1 MSPKKEREQEQTP
14 ADAPLDVE
22 DLRSRFLGEVFDEY
36 EIVLETAKLVDYAA
50 SCGETAAKYTDPDH
64 ADFQAP
70 PTIASSFQ
78 PRARYPEGFPTFRG
92 LGMDAGKAVA
102 PLLPMRPNV
111 PITARTHM
119 HDIYT
124 KTGRSG
130 RMVFFVNRMEFT
142 DADGTLLG
150 SADTSIVI
158 REKPQ
163 D

>member
-1 MSPKKEREQEQTP
+1 MPDVNE
-14 ADAPLDVE
+14 ALDVE
-22 DLRSRFLGEVFDEY
+22 ALREEFLHVVFDEY
-36 EIVLETAKLVDYAA
+36 TLTLDAQRLADYAL
-50 SCGETAAKYTDPDH
+50 SCGESAAKFTDPND

-78 PRARYPEGFPTFRG
+78 PKRRYPEGFPTFRG
-92 LGMDAGKAVA
+92 LGMDAGKAVH
-102 PLLPMRPNV
+102 PDKPMRADT

-130 RMVFFVNRMEFT
+130 RMVFFVMRMEFT
-142 DADGTLLG
+142 DTENVLLG

-163 D
+163 T

>member
-1 MSPKKEREQEQTP
+1 MPNSNEPI
-14 ADAPLDVE
+14 DVE
-22 DLRSRFLGEVFDEY
+22 ALRAQFLNVVFDEY
-36 EIVLETAKLVDYAA
+36 ELTLDPSRLADYAA
-50 SCGETAAKYTDPDH
+50 TCGETAAKYTDPAD

-78 PRARYPEGFPTFRG
+78 PKTRYPEGFPTFRG

-102 PLLPMRPNV
+102 PEKPMRAGV
-111 PITARTHM
+111 PITAKTHM

-130 RMVFFVNRMEFT
+130 RMVFFVNRMEFS
-142 DADGTLLG
+142 DAQGTLLG

-158 REKPQ
+158 REKPTS
-163 D
+163 

>member
-1 MSPKKEREQEQTP
+1 MPQSNEPIDVDALREQ
-14 ADAPLDVE
+14 
-22 DLRSRFLGEVFDEY
+22 FLNKVFDQHE
-36 EIVLETAKLVDYAA
+36 LTLDAGRLADYAR
-50 SCGETAAKYTDPDH
+50 SCGETAAKYTDPSD

-78 PRARYPEGFPTFRG
+78 PKTRYPEGFPRFSG

-102 PLLPMRPNV
+102 PAKPMRAGV
-111 PITARTHM
+111 PITAKTHM

-130 RMVFFVNRMEFT
+130 RMVFFVNRMELT
-142 DADGTLLG
+142 DAEGTFLG

-163 D
+163 S

>member
-1 MSPKKEREQEQTP
+1 MTDPI
-14 ADAPLDVE
+14 DVE
-22 DLRSRFLGEVFDEY
+22 ALREEFLHSVYDEY
-36 EIVLETAKLVDYAA
+36 EFTLDANELADYAQ
-50 SCGETAAKYTDPDH
+50 SCGETAAKFIDPSD

-70 PTIASSFQ
+70 PTIGSSLQ
-78 PRARYPEGFPTFRG
+78 PKKRYPKGFPTFKG

-102 PLLPMRPNV
+102 PDKPMRAGV

-130 RMVFFVNRMEFT
+130 RMVFFVVRMEFS
-142 DADGTLLG
+142 DENKALLG

-163 D
+163 S

>member
-1 MSPKKEREQEQTP
+1 MADQQGPIDVEALREQ
-14 ADAPLDVE
+14 
-22 DLRSRFLGEVFDEY
+22 FLNVVFDEY
-36 EIVLETAKLVDYAA
+36 ELTLEADKLADYAS
-50 SCGETAAKYTDPDH
+50 SCGETAEKFTNPNH
-64 ADFQAP
+64 EDFQAP

-78 PRARYPEGFPTFRG
+78 PRKRYPEGFPTFRG

-102 PLLPMRPNV
+102 PDKPMRAGV
-111 PITARTHM
+111 PITAKTHM

-130 RMVFFVNRMEFT
+130 RMVFFVNRMEFS
-142 DADGTLLG
+142 DAEGTLLG

-163 D
+163 S

>member
-1 MSPKKEREQEQTP
+1 MPSPDQ
-14 ADAPLDVE
+14 AIDVDALRTQFLNVVYDQYEFTLDA
-22 DLRSRFLGEVFDEY
+22 
-36 EIVLETAKLVDYAA
+36 AKLADYAL
-50 SCGETAAKYTDPDH
+50 SCGETAPKFTDPNH

-70 PTIASSFQ
+70 PTIGSSMQ
-78 PRARYPEGFPTFRG
+78 PRQRLPKDFPTFKG

-102 PLLPMRPNV
+102 PARPMRAGE

-130 RMVFFVNRMEFT
+130 RMVFFVIRMEFS
-142 DADGTLLG
+142 DAQETFLG

-163 D
+163 S

>member
-1 MSPKKEREQEQTP
+1 MPSPDQ
-14 ADAPLDVE
+14 PLDV
-22 DLRSRFLGEVFDEY
+22 DALREQFLNVVYDEY
-36 EIVLETAKLVDYAA
+36 KLTLDADKLADYAK
-50 SCGETAAKYTDPDH
+50 SCGETASKFTDPNDP
-64 ADFQAP
+64 DFQAP
-70 PTIASSFQ
+70 PTIGSSLQ
-78 PRARYPEGFPTFRG
+78 PKQRMPDDFPTFKG

-102 PLLPMRPNV
+102 PDKPMRAGV

-130 RMVFFVNRMEFT
+130 RMVFFVIRMEFS
-142 DADGTLLG
+142 DADDTLLG

-163 D
+163 S

>member
-1 MSPKKEREQEQTP
+1 MT
-14 ADAPLDVE
+14 DVNAPLDVE
-22 DLRSRFLGEVFDEY
+22 ALRKEFLHVVFDEY
-36 EIVLETAKLVDYAA
+36 TLTLDAQKLADYASA
-50 SCGETAAKYTDPDH
+50 CGETASKFVDPTDP
-64 ADFQAP
+64 DFQAP

-78 PRARYPEGFPTFRG
+78 PRKRYPDGFPTFKG

-102 PLLPMRPNV
+102 PDKPMRPAT

-130 RMVFFVNRMEFT
+130 RMVFFVNRMEFK
-142 DADGTLLG
+142 DANDTLLG

-163 D
+163 T

>member
-1 MSPKKEREQEQTP
+1 MPT
-14 ADAPLDVE
+14 ADQSLDVAA
-22 DLRSRFLGEVFDEY
+22 LRDQFLNVVFDSY
-36 EIVLETAKLVDYAA
+36 ELTLSADRLVAYAT
-50 SCGETAAKYTDPDH
+50 SCGETAAKFTDPQH

-70 PTIASSFQ
+70 PTIGSSFQ
-78 PRARYPEGFPTFRG
+78 PKQRFPKGFPTFHG

-102 PLLPMRPNV
+102 PDKPMRAGV
-111 PITARTHM
+111 PILVQTHM

-130 RMVFFVNRMEFT
+130 RMIFFVNRMTFSDE
-142 DADGTLLG
+142 AGILLG

-163 D
+163 T

>member
-1 MSPKKEREQEQTP
+1 MT
-14 ADAPLDVE
+14 DAPLDVE
-22 DLRSRFLGEVFDEY
+22 ALREEFLHQVFDEY
-36 EIVLETAKLVDYAA
+36 VIELDAQKLADYAI
-50 SCGETAAKYTDPDH
+50 SCGETASKFIDPSD

-78 PRARYPEGFPTFRG
+78 PKARYPKGFPTFKG

-102 PLLPMRPNV
+102 PDKPMRAGV
-111 PITARTHM
+111 PITAKTHM

-130 RMVFFVNRMEFT
+130 RMVFFVNRMEFS
-142 DADGTLLG
+142 DAQGTLLG

-163 D
+163 N

>member
-1 MSPKKEREQEQTP
+1 MASPDEP
-14 ADAPLDVE
+14 IDVE
-22 DLRSRFLGEVFDEY
+22 KMRGQFLNIVFDDY
-36 EIVLETAKLVDYAA
+36 ELTLDADRLVDYAT
-50 SCGETAAKYTDPDH
+50 SCGETAAKFTDPSH
-64 ADFQAP
+64 PDFQAP

-78 PRARYPEGFPTFRG
+78 PRARYPEGFPRFKG

-102 PLLPMRPNV
+102 PDKPMRAGV

-130 RMVFFVNRMEFT
+130 RMVFFVNRMEFS
-142 DADGTLLG
+142 DSDGTLLG

-163 D
+163 S

>member
-1 MSPKKEREQEQTP
+1 MPKPDEPIDVEALREQ
-14 ADAPLDVE
+14 
-22 DLRSRFLGEVFDEY
+22 FLNVVFDEH
-36 EIVLETAKLVDYAA
+36 EMVLDADRLAEYAA
-50 SCGETAAKYTDPDH
+50 TCGETAAKYTDPSD

-78 PRARYPEGFPTFRG
+78 PKKRYPEGFPTFRG

-102 PLLPMRPNV
+102 PAKPMRAGI
-111 PITARTHM
+111 PITAKTHM

-130 RMVFFVNRMEFT
+130 RMVFFVNRMELT
-142 DADGTLLG
+142 DPEGTFLG

-158 REKPQ
+158 REKPAL
-163 D
+163 

>member
-1 MSPKKEREQEQTP
+1 MTEHDNK
-14 ADAPLDVE
+14 PLDV
-22 DLRSRFLGEVFDEY
+22 DALRDQFLNVVFDEY
-36 EIVLETAKLVDYAA
+36 VITLDAQKLATYAQT
-50 SCGETAAKYTDPDH
+50 CGETATKYTDPQD

-78 PRARYPEGFPTFRG
+78 PQQRYPDNFPTFKG

-102 PLLPMRPNV
+102 PLKPMRAGV
-111 PITARTHM
+111 PITAKTHM

-130 RMVFFVNRMEFT
+130 RMVFFVNRMEFL
-142 DADGTLLG
+142 DASGELLG

-158 REKPQ
+158 REKPTS
-163 D
+163 

>member
-1 MSPKKEREQEQTP
+1 M
-14 ADAPLDVE
+14 ADAPIDV
-22 DLRSRFLGEVFDEY
+22 DALREQFLNVVFDEY
-36 EIVLETAKLVDYAA
+36 EFELDADKLADYAS
-50 SCGETAAKYTDPDH
+50 SCGETAAKFVDTSDP
-64 ADFQAP
+64 DFQAP
-70 PTIASSFQ
+70 PTIGSSLH
-78 PRARYPEGFPTFRG
+78 PRSRYPEGFPTFSG

-102 PLLPMRPNV
+102 PARPMRAGV

-142 DADGTLLG
+142 DADGEFLG

-163 D
+163 E

>member
-1 MSPKKEREQEQTP
+1 MPDPDQ
-14 ADAPLDVE
+14 PLDVE
-22 DLRSRFLGEVFDEY
+22 ALREQFLNVVYDEY
-36 EIVLETAKLVDYAA
+36 EFTLDAAKLADYAK
-50 SCGETAAKYTDPDH
+50 SCGETAAKFTDPAD

-70 PTIASSFQ
+70 PTIGSSLQ
-78 PRARYPEGFPTFRG
+78 PRQRMPKDFPTFKG

-102 PLLPMRPNV
+102 PDKPMRAGV
-111 PITARTHM
+111 PLTARTHM

-130 RMVFFVNRMEFT
+130 RMVFFVIRMEFS
-142 DADGTLLG
+142 DADNTLLG

-163 D
+163 S

>member
-1 MSPKKEREQEQTP
+1 MTDQ
-14 ADAPLDVE
+14 ALDVE
-22 DLRSRFLGEVFDEY
+22 ALRAEFLHVVFDEY
-36 EIVLETAKLVDYAA
+36 EMQLDADKLADYART
-50 SCGETAAKYTDPDH
+50 CGETAPRFTDPADP
-64 ADFQAP
+64 DFQAP
-70 PTIASSFQ
+70 PTIGSSIH
-78 PRARYPEGFPTFRG
+78 PRTRYPDGFPTFKG

-102 PLLPMRPNV
+102 PAKPMRPGV

-142 DADGTLLG
+142 DAKGDFLG

-158 REKPQ
+158 RERPTS
-163 D
+163 